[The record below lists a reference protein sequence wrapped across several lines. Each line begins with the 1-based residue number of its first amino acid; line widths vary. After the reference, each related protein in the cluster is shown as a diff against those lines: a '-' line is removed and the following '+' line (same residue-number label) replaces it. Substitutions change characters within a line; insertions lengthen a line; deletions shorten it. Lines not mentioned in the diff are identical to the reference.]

1 MQTLQTRQTT
11 EASAFRTQ
19 EFDGFDGFDDEH
31 PVGRIALGAGGRLG
45 LRSRILGAADGSTDC
60 TSDLP
65 WTTMTWV

>member
-1 MQTLQTRQTT
+1 MQTVQTL
-11 EASAFRTQ
+11 EASAFRAD
-19 EFDGFDGFDDEH
+19 EFADFADEH